1 MSTTETQEELT
12 QEQETEQAAQGQAQE
27 GAQEATEQNAEE
39 QAAAP
44 EPTPEEVA
52 AAEAEKVRK
61 EERRRTFQSRIDAL
75 TRSKREAEER
85 AEFYKQRYEEIAKPP
100 QRDQFASD
108 EDYEAER
115 SRRLVRAEAIAVTAQ
130 SEHAVGSQA
139 AVEMFR
145 ERVAEFSQDHPDW
158 QEQVSK
164 LVTTPHMDAAIVDS
178 PKGAEISYY
187 LAKHPGEAARI
198 ARLSP
203 QAQDRE
209 IVRLESRELFEQPKT
224 QTPTKSSAPAPI
236 KPIPT
241 ASKAPVS
248 SDDEY
253 MRWVAERN
261 KKNPYGS

>member
-1 MSTTETQEELT
+1 MNATETQEELQ
-12 QEQETEQAAQGQAQE
+12 QEQEKEIQGQAQE
-27 GAQEATEQNAEE
+27 GAQEATEQKAEE

-52 AAEAEKVRK
+52 AAEAEKVKK
-61 EERRRTFQSRIDAL
+61 EERRRTFQTRIDQL

-85 AEFYKQRYEEIAKPP
+85 AEFYRQKYEEIARPP
-100 QRDQFASD
+100 QREQFASD
-108 EDYEAER
+108 EDFEAER
-115 SRRLVRAEAIAVTAQ
+115 TRRLYRAEAVAVTAQ

-158 QEQVSK
+158 QEHVSK

-209 IVRLESRELFEQPKT
+209 IVRLESRELFEQPKP
-224 QTPTKSSAPAPI
+224 QPVKSSAPAPI
-236 KPIPT
+236 KPIP
-241 ASKAPVS
+241 AAAKAPAS
-248 SDDEY
+248 GDDEFTK
-253 MRWVAERN
+253 WVAERN
-261 KKNPYGS
+261 AKNRYGA